1 MTQEEKE
8 QYAQWL
14 LERCNEQ
21 ITEIVWLLDH
31 VTEDVHRDIQD
42 NVLKFLN
49 SDYEVV
55 TIPKKGGDE

>member
-14 LERCNEQ
+14 LERCDDQ
-21 ITEIVWLLDH
+21 ITEIVWLLDN
-31 VTEDVHRDIQD
+31 VNEKIQRDIQD

-49 SDYEVV
+49 DNN
-55 TIPKKGGDE
+55 DE